1 MYLDKIE
8 LQFENLKH
16 KGFKKKSFLVM
27 NVLAAYP
34 VASSKEE
41 GSKIA

>member
-8 LQFENLKH
+8 LQFEKLKH
-16 KGFKKKSFLVM
+16 RGFKKKFLIM
-27 NVLAAYP
+27 NVLAASP
-34 VASSKEE
+34 LASSKEE